1 MPLVIG
7 EDGRRLA
14 KRHGDTRLV
23 TYKKQGV
30 SAERIIGVLA
40 ALSGICETPQEM
52 SAEQFK
58 HAFEIENLNRG
69 NVVINEELR
78 KWLVH
83 GN

>member
-23 TYKKQGV
+23 TYKKEGV

-40 ALSGICETPQEM
+40 VLCNICDTPEEM
-52 SAEQFK
+52 SATQFMD
-58 HAFEIENLNRG
+58 AFVLEELVREP
-69 NVVINEELR
+69 VVFSEELR
-78 KWLVH
+78 KWLV
-83 GN
+83 NSK